1 MFVVHECI
9 HGIFFKL
16 FSPKN
21 KVYFGAPNGMIYC
34 AIPGGTFTPLTF
46 LISSIAPFVIITMLF
61 IVTLFLGWF
70 PRGSFS
76 SLPHFMQDVAAGDFY
91 WVWKMIKAPKNAT
104 IETTDKGIII
114 H

>member
-21 KVYFGAPNGMIYC
+21 KVYFGAANGMIYC
-34 AIPGGTFTPLTF
+34 AIPGDVYTVYV

-70 PRGSFS
+70 PRGLFS
-76 SLPHFMQDVAAGDFY
+76 SLPHFMQDVALVISIGFG
-91 WVWKMIKAPKNAT
+91 K
-104 IETTDKGIII
+104 
-114 H
+114 

>member
-21 KVYFGAPNGMIYC
+21 KVYFGAASGMIYC
-34 AIPGGTFTPLTF
+34 AIPGGTFTPFTF

-70 PRGSFS
+70 PRGALFLLCHISCRMLRWRF
-76 SLPHFMQDVAAGDFY
+76 LLGLEND
-91 WVWKMIKAPKNAT
+91 
-104 IETTDKGIII
+104 
-114 H
+114 